1 MSNNIGRRTLNGE
14 NTAIF
19 DSIDISTDL
28 EIDGNLGI
36 ANQFVSKNEN
46 NVLSY
51 NSIGSIHIDGA
62 LIGLTDIPLGDLP
75 VAVLTERSTKFIPI
89 IDTANNNVKKINLDI
104 LSQRYLQFV
113 SVLKGLDGGSISL
126 YNNLVPKNLEAN
138 NTPTHNLGLI
148 DTATP
153 ANSRY
158 FNDVI
163 SKTITLTNLQSI
175 STNININGYLVP
187 GSISD
192 IGKTGSKFANIYSE
206 NFIGTLAGNANS
218 ADTSIALTGHF
229 SSDIDSGTHNL
240 VPSSTNILHNGN
252 LGSSTNK
259 FNKIFVGSVIADSI
273 THSANMD
280 MGGHNIHNIGGLTLS
295 AGVLNLLGKPL
306 QNFNSIT
313 FATGTTSMNIETM
326 PIELETIKLYQRPT
340 SPHTAISVEDNINII
355 TGKILSATSVH
366 TSNLRSDNIFSLA
379 ESTTDK
385 INFNNPIAV
394 DNLYE
399 KTENSGINFNN
410 SVSFSSGLHIDD
422 ISKISGNYINLNDP
436 ITVDNIHKLS
446 AIADSKINFNDPVAI
461 DNIHKLSAIA
471 NSKINFNDPITVDNI
486 HKLST
491 VANTKINF
499 NDPVAI
505 DNIHKLSQEEGHYI
519 NIMDQMKTNN
529 ILPVDSSRSI
539 GNSANPYLEMY
550 SDHLYSIN
558 MSLALTS
565 GSLITYG
572 LLEYSHS
579 KQYINNTQEGSTTAN
594 QLFREFDGELETTY
608 MKLYQNGNEIQ
619 KTTKI
624 LTEKHHDLGVQ
635 DIYSGPRTDGTQY
648 IAYRTACGVQAGGTQ
663 QDETYT
669 QVNGRLDTGTADP
682 IELLRIDNN
691 LCKTSIMGGYGMP
704 LIEINHHTKK
714 ITFKN
719 TSSQNI
725 IEIDFVSSK
734 TIFKNTANQNIIEID
749 PQNSKTTLKDTA
761 GKITTE
767 TDHTAKTTTFYNN
780 ESTQASLLTV
790 KHDSTASSPFNYDHS
805 KIPTDISGLNDGDV
819 YLYFGYLKV
828 YQTP

>member
-28 EIDGNLGI
+28 EIDGNPGI

-75 VAVLTERSTKFIPI
+75 VAVLTDRSTKFIPI
-89 IDTANNNVKKINLDI
+89 IDTADNNVKKINLDI

-175 STNININGYLVP
+175 SNNININGYLVP

-206 NFIGTLAGNANS
+206 NFIGSLAGNANS

-240 VPSSTNILHNGN
+240 VPSSTNILINGN

-366 TSNLRSDNIFSLA
+366 TSNLRSDNIFSV
-379 ESTTDK
+379 EEDNTHK

-399 KTENSGINFNN
+399 KTLNSGINFNN
-410 SVSFSSGLHIDD
+410 SVSFSSGLHIND

-446 AIADSKINFNDPVAI
+446 AIADSKINFNDPITV

-471 NSKINFNDPITVDNI
+471 NSKINFNDPVAIDNI
-486 HKLST
+486 HKLSA

-529 ILPVDSSRSI
+529 ILPVDSLRSI

-608 MKLYQNGNEIQ
+608 MKLYINGNADQ
-619 KTTKI
+619 KTTKL
-624 LTEKHHDLGVQ
+624 LTKKYHNTGIQ
-635 DIYSGPRTDGTQY
+635 DTYSGPRTDGTQY
-648 IAYRTACGVQAGGTQ
+648 IAYRTGCGVKAGANQ
-663 QDETYT
+663 QDETFS
-669 QVNGRLDTGTADP
+669 QVIGRLDTTTVDP
-682 IELLRIDNN
+682 IEMIRIDNN
-691 LCKTSIMGGYGMP
+691 LCKTSIMGGFGVP
-704 LIEINHHTKK
+704 LIEFNHHL
-714 ITFKN
+714 
-719 TSSQNI
+719 
-725 IEIDFVSSK
+725 
-734 TIFKNTANQNIIEID
+734 
-749 PQNSKTTLKDTA
+749 KTTTFKDTA
-761 GKITTE
+761 GNLIMTVRHDKSKLSNLSPE
-767 TDHTAKTTTFYNN
+767 TAGKHFSPLNIAINDGTATGSVGGVPYDPINTAGGSFYN
-780 ESTQASLLTV
+780 ETT
-790 KHDSTASSPFNYDHS
+790 
-805 KIPTDISGLNDGDV
+805 GDV
-819 YLYFGYLKV
+819 YADDQGYFRFSL
-828 YQTP
+828 